1 MTMGIP
7 KVKTWQVTAYDAD
20 GKINQ
25 RVQVQAPNKI
35 LARLNARHEYPRLSG
50 HKYTVGLI
58 RRTFKYESF
67 SQTIDFAESLGFI
80 DHSDDYTADVADA
93 LECDA
98 LEHIKR
104 CGYKVINDP
113 TITI

>member
-1 MTMGIP
+1 MGIP

-20 GKINQ
+20 GKINR
-25 RVQVQAPNKI
+25 RVTVQAPNKI

-50 HKYTVGLI
+50 HRYTVGLI

-67 SQTIDFAESLGFI
+67 SQTLDFAGSLGFI
-80 DHSDDYTADVADA
+80 DQAEDEYNADMADA

-98 LEHIKR
+98 LEYIKR
-104 CGYKVINDP
+104 SGYKVINDP